1 MGVCNVPLVDKV
13 CDAVGGIVSSTGAA
27 ITDGIGAWMAKSMG
41 ELAASAADLAA
52 RAVDNTTGV
61 DLNAGWFRD
70 NYALLL
76 PIGLVMIVGTF
87 CAQLIRAAIRRDERA
102 LAQAVTGT
110 VIGVMFQFG
119 AIAFTSVAL
128 TVVDALSAGLF
139 QAAGTS
145 IEASIRRIVQVSSFG
160 SMYPLGWAVAA
171 LVALGCAVACFL
183 YWGVM
188 VFRKV
193 SILIMVSLAVFA
205 GAGGGWEA
213 ARRWRRGW
221 IEATATLVV
230 SKLLMTIVFVLGV
243 AAIGKS
249 DTSDG
254 LAALSDAMAGI
265 VVMAI
270 VLCCPMVTYKFIHW
284 AGEGGNGHDLHR
296 SGSAGLSTAA
306 AAAQKAGGMAMGAA
320 AKHGSPQGPLKFPG
334 MGKDGV
340 IGGINPSGG
349 GNGGGGGPT
358 RFKFGED
365 PSAPGDKGKPLIKR
379 PQSDGDQGQ
388 PLIRR
393 AGEAGPSIKAP
404 ESDSAAVPDSAPA
417 PTGGVSASASAPA
430 TPDSGSAAAPEST
443 PAPTGGVS
451 GPTTEVVG
459 VAATPES
466 GSTPP
471 PSGGS
476 APAVASVRP
485 GSPLRS
491 APQGGSSSAAPAPA
505 SAPRA
510 TGATPSPAARG
521 GRAATP
527 VPIDPGVAPGAGST
541 GPSPQ
546 GSATPNRWVYPDE
559 PPTGD

>member
-13 CDAVGGIVSSTGAA
+13 CDAVGGVVSSTGAA

-52 RAVDNTTGV
+52 RAVDNTTRV
-61 DLNAGWFRD
+61 DLNASWFRD

-87 CAQLIRAAIRRDERA
+87 CAQLIRAAFRRDEQA

-139 QAAGTS
+139 DAADSS

-193 SILIMVSLAVFA
+193 SILIMVTLAVFA

-230 SKLLMTIVFVLGV
+230 SKLLMTVVFVLGV
-243 AAIGKS
+243 AAMGKS
-249 DTSDG
+249 DSSDG
-254 LAALSDAMAGI
+254 LAALSDVMAGI

-270 VLCCPMVTYKFIHW
+270 VLCCPMITYKFIHW
-284 AGEGGNGHDLHR
+284 AGEGGNGQDLHG
-296 SGSAGLSTAA
+296 SASAGLSTAA
-306 AAAQKAGGMAMGAA
+306 AAAQKAGGMAMGGG
-320 AKHGSPQGPLKFPG
+320 AKGGAPQGPLKFPG

-340 IGGINPSGG
+340 LGGIDPSGG
-349 GNGGGGGPT
+349 GGDGGGGGGGPT
-358 RFKFGED
+358 QFKFGED
-365 PSAPGDKGKPLIKR
+365 PSASGDKGQPLIKR

-393 AGEAGPSIKAP
+393 AGEPGPSVTAP
-404 ESDSAAVPDSAPA
+404 ESGSSAAPDSTPA
-417 PTGGVSASASAPA
+417 PTGGVSASTSAGTAAPA
-430 TPDSGSAAAPEST
+430 
-443 PAPTGGVS
+443 
-451 GPTTEVVG
+451 
-459 VAATPES
+459 PES

-471 PSGGS
+471 ATGGS
-476 APAVASVRP
+476 TPATAPVRSGAP
-485 GSPLRS
+485 SRPAPTGS
-491 APQGGSSSAAPAPA
+491 GSSAPAPA
-505 SAPRA
+505 PGSAPRA
-510 TGATPSPAARG
+510 GGTTPSPATG
-521 GRAATP
+521 SGRPA
-527 VPIDPGVAPGAGST
+527 PINPAVAPGAGRT

-546 GSATPNRWVYPDE
+546 GSATPNRWVYPNK